1 MKGRYFSAIIR
12 PSKFREDGRIF
23 GGIRRKEKEET
34 DYCPFNPIGNPFSNS
49 CNNNYLF
56 CTNQSTNGSSQ
67 KEATAIAKTSAN
79 LETVDKFYWFT
90 RKNTYF
96 TLTGKNDKGTEI
108 VVIVPKSGEKVT
120 VLNQKD
126 GQTEQQ
132 ITDIVAKAHP
142 DESVMKATLGLYDKR
157 PAWEVVTENDQGVL
171 TYYLMSFDKGEEI
184 NVVKDI

>member
-1 MKGRYFSAIIR
+1 MEGFLEELEEK
-12 PSKFREDGRIF
+12 
-23 GGIRRKEKEET
+23 KEKKRIT
-34 DYCPFNPIGNPFSNS
+34 VLLTLLAILLAILVTIIIFFVR
-49 CNNNYLF
+49 
-56 CTNQSTNGSSQ
+56 TNQPMAQ
-67 KEATAIAKTSAN
+67 AKKEATAIAKTSAN

-90 RKNTYF
+90 RKN
-96 TLTGKNDKGTEI
+96 DKGTQI

>member
-1 MKGRYFSAIIR
+1 
-12 PSKFREDGRIF
+12 
-23 GGIRRKEKEET
+23 
-34 DYCPFNPIGNPFSNS
+34 
-49 CNNNYLF
+49 
-56 CTNQSTNGSSQ
+56 
-67 KEATAIAKTSAN
+67 TSAN

-96 TLTGKNDKGTEI
+96 TLTGKNDKGTDI

-132 ITDIVAKAHP
+132 ITDVVAKAHP

>member
-1 MKGRYFSAIIR
+1 MEEFLEELEEK
-12 PSKFREDGRIF
+12 
-23 GGIRRKEKEET
+23 KEKKRIT
-34 DYCPFNPIGNPFSNS
+34 VLLTLLAILLAILVTIIIFFVR
-49 CNNNYLF
+49 
-56 CTNQSTNGSSQ
+56 TNQPMAQ
-67 KEATAIAKTSAN
+67 AKKEATAIAKTSAN